1 MGNKGGRRHLKK
13 LAAPR
18 SWNIERKDLVWIAKP
33 RPGPH
38 SLAESMPLT
47 SILTIVLKK
56 AGTGREAERLIKGG
70 DVAVDGRI
78 VKDPKFPVGFM
89 DVLSFSRV
97 GESYLMSYDGYG
109 RLELKPL
116 KKEQKFKLCRIESK
130 TVAKKGKKLIGL
142 HDGRSMFVDKEY
154 KLGDVLK
161 ISVPDQKVLDHFEF
175 KKGNLAYVIKGQHAG
190 KIAKIKEEVKGTAT
204 REAMVVLEKEGETF
218 NVPKRYLFVIGRDKP
233 EVALE

>member
-1 MGNKGGRRHLKK
+1 MGNKGGRKHLKK
-13 LAAPR
+13 LAAPK
-18 SWNIERKDLVWIAKP
+18 SWNIGRKDLVWIAKP

-38 SLAESMPLT
+38 SLAESLPLT

-89 DVLSFSRV
+89 DVLFFSRV
-97 GESYLMSYDGYG
+97 GESYLMSYDKSG

-116 KKEQKFKLCRIESK
+116 KKEQKFKLCRIERK
-130 TVAKKGKKLIGL
+130 TVAKKGKKQIGL
-142 HDGRSMFVDKEY
+142 HDGRSMLVDKEY

-161 ISVPDQKVLDHFEF
+161 ISVPDQKVLDHLEF
-175 KKGNLAYVIKGQHAG
+175 KKGSVAYVIKGQHAG

-204 REAMVVLEKEGETF
+204 REALVVLEKEGETF
-218 NVPKRYLFVIGRDKP
+218 NAPKRYLFVIGRDKP
-233 EVALE
+233 EIALE